1 MGATEKRWSNM
12 LFSFYLIIS
21 VGPIDFGSTDKL
33 KRQCYSIFLSFQW
46 LDPIT
51 RLFSLVST
59 SPGTARQY
67 QNARAVPRRGGMLCC
82 AQLRQLAE
90 FEMGT
95 VPP

>member
-1 MGATEKRWSNM
+1 M
-12 LFSFYLIIS
+12 LFSFNLIIF
-21 VGPIDFGSTDKL
+21 VCPIDFGPTDEL

-67 QNARAVPRRGGMLCC
+67 QNARAVPHLGWLPAARRDISSTKSS
-82 AQLRQLAE
+82 
-90 FEMGT
+90 MGASLT
-95 VPP
+95 TGNP